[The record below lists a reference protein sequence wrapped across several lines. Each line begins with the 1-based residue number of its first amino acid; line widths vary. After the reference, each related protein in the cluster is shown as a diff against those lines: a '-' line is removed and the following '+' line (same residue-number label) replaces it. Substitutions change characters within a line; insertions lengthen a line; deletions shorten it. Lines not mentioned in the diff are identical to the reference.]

1 MTVILRP
8 LYKLLLYGHGSTFSV
23 RGASFPL
30 MTRRFLIAAVA
41 AFRLGAAPNTPP
53 RAELTQIK
61 NVYLLPMGQGLDQ
74 YLANH
79 LTRQGLYQVVA
90 DPAQADAVFTEQ
102 LGRDFE
108 HRFKDLF
115 LPEEPEK
122 GKDSASEDKDKD
134 AAKEDEKAL
143 SAAERAEAEF
153 MRSSS
158 FSRGRG
164 NVFLVEVKTRRV
176 IWSFHLRP
184 KNSSPR
190 EVNDTAIRI
199 VNRLASDLK
208 GK

>member
-1 MTVILRP
+1 
-8 LYKLLLYGHGSTFSV
+8 
-23 RGASFPL
+23 
-30 MTRRFLIAAVA
+30 MTRRFLIAAAA

-53 RAELTQIK
+53 RAELTQVK

-108 HRFKDLF
+108 HRFKELF
-115 LPEEPEK
+115 PPDEPEK
-122 GKDSASEDKDKD
+122 GKDSASDDKDKD
-134 AAKEDEKAL
+134 AAKEAKEDDKPL

-153 MRSSS
+153 VRSSS
-158 FSRGRG
+158 FTRGRG